1 MVMIVLPRVSSEM
14 ACWMR
19 CSFSGSMLAVA
30 SSRMMM
36 GAFLRMARAME
47 MRCFSPPESV
57 PPPSP
62 TTVS

>member
-1 MVMIVLPRVSSEM
+1 MVIIVLPRVSSDR
-14 ACWMR
+14 ADWIK

-30 SSRMMM
+30 SSRIIM
-36 GAFLRMARAME
+36 GASLSMARAME
-47 MRCFSPPESV
+47 TRYFSPPDSV